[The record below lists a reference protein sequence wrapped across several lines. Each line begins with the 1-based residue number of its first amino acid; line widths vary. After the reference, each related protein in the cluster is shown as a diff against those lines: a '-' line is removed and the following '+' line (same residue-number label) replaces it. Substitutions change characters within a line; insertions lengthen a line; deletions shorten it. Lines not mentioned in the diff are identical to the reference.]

1 MLTSDTGG
9 NQGRLGSEPP
19 ASDAQSQR
27 SFVEESHLY
36 GGADVGTPRQPRP
49 PQRSPVRSSARLAG
63 RDSVSRDDTGPP
75 TPTKPPTSVGPK
87 SRAPIPVSDSIDEED
102 EEDPLANPTPRGLRR
117 IDRSASQPPRGPAT
131 SAPNPDLL
139 ERIRLAGLN
148 RSGPRPLS
156 VSEESEEEP
165 SELPLPVPPRNPPIG
180 ARPVRPNPV
189 RDAKS
194 GEFML
199 PRPKHFNNPDP
210 RSGNASGNDI
220 LPDPLVSG
228 AARQPTRR
236 AASNAPGP
244 SLGNRNEADP
254 VRVVDDRDLSDS
266 GEEEGLF
273 SVAANALLA
282 IFRASKW
289 PRWLRKGLEIWG
301 LLILLCM
308 LFLILLELFVPV
320 NRWEGVSVGKN
331 YTLHGIAFWRQNI
344 AQIIPW
350 IVLHPFAV
358 LTGSLDYADFR
369 NTLRWAEI
377 NAQHNKIRLDF
388 LAGATHQMRRIL
400 PELIAIKVD
409 TVSKEW
415 SVEDS
420 FWHALDEQAKQG
432 GIMYSLLTMEK
443 SEDGTYIIS
452 DPHWDAI
459 RRRIESDGTLISD
472 RPALGG
478 GSFHLTDEVMAYVDQ
493 SMSNAW
499 AKWLKDNEEA
509 IKRAQGVEHPAP
521 SPHWQDLY
529 GNVEEAVAR
538 RLKDLGLEEQI
549 ISKEEFI
556 QEIQHQSNQ
565 YAAQI
570 RSEMDTIQ
578 GKLGRALEIA
588 EEAKESAEAPAGIS
602 RLEVKEMIDEAVQR
616 SIADAQLEAIAKGHI
631 KSHLDHNLIQRKNYF
646 STIRGAVIDR
656 TLTSTSYQ
664 FGNSVAEGQ
673 DETPLRRWTLFRG
686 KQEQKVFREGG
697 KDSGVT
703 FAPGKAL
710 ETWEEDGECWCAG
723 LADAKNFSGVADLSI
738 MTADTVVPQHLVV
751 EHIASAASFDPQ
763 SMPKDIEVWIRT
775 PTDKRRRRLEH
786 WSKERWADLK
796 RPAGKRLLD
805 RGFVKVGEFQ
815 YDNSVGKG
823 ESQVFKL
830 SEDLLSFDAQTRQVL
845 VRAKTNY
852 GAVDHTCFYRLRLF
866 GEEGRGQSTG
876 ALE

>member
-1 MLTSDTGG
+1 MDRG
-9 NQGRLGSEPP
+9 
-19 ASDAQSQR
+19 
-27 SFVEESHLY
+27 
-36 GGADVGTPRQPRP
+36 
-49 PQRSPVRSSARLAG
+49 SSA
-63 RDSVSRDDTGPP
+63 P
-75 TPTKPPTSVGPK
+75 
-87 SRAPIPVSDSIDEED
+87 
-102 EEDPLANPTPRGLRR
+102 
-117 IDRSASQPPRGPAT
+117 QPPR
-131 SAPNPDLL
+131 APVTRAANFDLS
-139 ERIRLAGLN
+139 ERMRLAGLN

-156 VSEESEEEP
+156 VSEESSEESEAEVPEAEP
-165 SELPLPVPPRNPPIG
+165 PVPPRNPPLG
-180 ARPVRPNPV
+180 TRPVRPNPV
-189 RDAKS
+189 QDARS
-194 GEFML
+194 GNFVL
-199 PRPKHFNNPDP
+199 PRPDHFNNPQP
-210 RSGNASGNDI
+210 RTGIASGSNI
-220 LPDPLVSG
+220 LPNPLVNG

-236 AASNAPGP
+236 AASNSPGP
-244 SLGNRNEADP
+244 TLNNRNDANSLGIVDGRDP
-254 VRVVDDRDLSDS
+254 SDP
-266 GEEEGLF
+266 GDEENLF
-273 SVAANALLA
+273 SLVSDAFLA
-282 IFRASKW
+282 IFRVSGW

-301 LLILLCM
+301 LLVLLCM

-331 YTLHGIAFWRQNI
+331 YTLHGISFWRQNI

-388 LAGATHQMRRIL
+388 LAGATLQMRRIL

-409 TVSKEW
+409 TASKEW
-415 SVEDS
+415 SVEES
-420 FWHALDEQAKQG
+420 FWHALDEQSKQG
-432 GIMYSLLTMEK
+432 GIMYSLLTLEK
-443 SEDGTYIIS
+443 SEDGTYIMS

-459 RRRIESDGTLISD
+459 RRRIESEGTLISD

-478 GSFHLTDEVMAYVDQ
+478 DSFPLSDEVMSYVDQ

-499 AKWLKDNEEA
+499 AKWLKENEEA
-509 IKRAQGVEHPAP
+509 IKRAQGVEKPAP
-521 SPHWQDLY
+521 NPYWQDLY
-529 GNVEEAVAR
+529 GNVEEAVAQ

-565 YAAQI
+565 YAAHI
-570 RSEMDTIQ
+570 RSELDSIQ
-578 GKLGRALEIA
+578 GRLGRALEIA
-588 EEAKESAEAPAGIS
+588 EEAKVSAEAPAGMS
-602 RLEVKEMIDEAVQR
+602 RVEVKEMIDEAVRR
-616 SIADAQLEAIAKGHI
+616 SITDAQLEAIAKGHI
-631 KSHLDHNLIQRKNYF
+631 KSHLDHDLIRRKNYF
-646 STIRGAVIDR
+646 SAIRGAVIDH
-656 TLTSTSYQ
+656 TLTSTSYN
-664 FGNSVAEGQ
+664 FANSVTDGQ
-673 DETPLRRWTLFRG
+673 DETRPRRWTLFRG

-697 KDSGVT
+697 KDAGVT
-703 FAPGKAL
+703 FSPGKAL

-723 LADAKNFSGVADLSI
+723 LADAKNSSGVADLSI

-751 EHIASAASFDPQ
+751 EHITSAASFDPK

-815 YDNSVGKG
+815 YDNSVGRG
-823 ESQVFKL
+823 ETQVFKL
-830 SEDLLSFDAQTRQVL
+830 SEELLSLDAQTRQVL

-852 GAVDHTCFYRLRLF
+852 GAADHTCFYRLRLF